1 MQQHTM
7 KNDKDDVREPSN
19 KTSRKK
25 GRITVRERRNKQ
37 RTFSRT
43 KKEGGDLKYHK
54 SEEELKGN
62 RCKTDK

>member
-25 GRITVRERRNKQ
+25 GRITVRERMSMQK
-37 RTFSRT
+37 T